1 MVFNIFRKS
10 ESSNEEPKPE
20 RPTEGLAEL
29 LQFMVEKLVDNPGDV
44 HVKEIQGESA
54 TILEVKVNEADMG
67 KVIGKKGRIIKSLR
81 IVVRAA
87 AVHEGKSV
95 SIELVK

>member
-1 MVFNIFRKS
+1 MFNIFKKNNGGS
-10 ESSNEEPKPE
+10 KDIKVNSPL
-20 RPTEGLAEL
+20 EGVAGL
-29 LQFMVEKLVDNPGDV
+29 LQFMIERLVDNPNDV
-44 HVKEIQGESA
+44 KVREIEGERS
-54 TILEVKVNEADMG
+54 TILELKVNEDDMG

-87 AVHEGKSV
+87 AVREEKNI